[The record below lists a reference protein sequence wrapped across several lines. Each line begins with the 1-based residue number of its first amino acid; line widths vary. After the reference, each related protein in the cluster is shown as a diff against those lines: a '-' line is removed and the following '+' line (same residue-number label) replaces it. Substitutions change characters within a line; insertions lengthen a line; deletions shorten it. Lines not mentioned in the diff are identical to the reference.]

1 MNQHYKT
8 ELIHAKTIGT
18 DTIKEKLDREF
29 NIVHQITNIDYLQ
42 EWGAKRSNF
51 DVENSFSILDW
62 IISEKVVA
70 DKTYYLDEVEAE
82 QRAELVF
89 NIFPQGN
96 GLIHLFSMQE
106 SMNDD
111 RESAVSDF
119 FQTLQNT

>member
-8 ELIHAKTIGT
+8 ELIHAKTIGK

-29 NIVHQITNIDYLQ
+29 NILHQITNIDYLQ

-70 DKTYYLDEVEAE
+70 DKTYHLDEVEAE
-82 QRAELVF
+82 
-89 NIFPQGN
+89 
-96 GLIHLFSMQE
+96 
-106 SMNDD
+106 
-111 RESAVSDF
+111 
-119 FQTLQNT
+119 